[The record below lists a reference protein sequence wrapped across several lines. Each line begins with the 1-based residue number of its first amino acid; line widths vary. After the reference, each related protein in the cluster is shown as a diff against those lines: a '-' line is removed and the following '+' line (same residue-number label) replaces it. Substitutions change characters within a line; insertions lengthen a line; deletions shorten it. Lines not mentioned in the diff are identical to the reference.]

1 MQNKRKNSQPI
12 ILPSVAMQQIY
23 DRIIQVGP
31 TEIPVLITGDTG
43 VGKEIIA
50 NKIHDA
56 SLRRTKPFKVINCS
70 VFPDNGLLQS
80 EIFGHERGAF
90 TGATHQRE
98 GLFEQA
104 NTGTLFFDEIGEMSA
119 EVQAKFLRVLEDQE
133 FTRLGGNRIIKT
145 DVRFIAATNKCL
157 ETAIKIKGFRDDLY
171 YRLNLIRIHIPP
183 LRKRPEDIQPLVDA
197 FISEFNIKH
206 RKSVTKIEHEVRTF
220 LKHASWPGNI
230 RQLRNAIERA
240 IILTKTDEITLSDL
254 PADITLA
261 PQVTIS
267 ERPPDNSVKTAI
279 PAEVHRILSQISVT
293 EFILIFGGIP
303 NAVWRMLPEKTQ
315 LAVIREA
322 SFHLS
327 SLLGGHQDAITISG
341 MDRNQILGK
350 VAQQRIKKHGSLA
363 QAARSLGIDRRT
375 LKSYM
380 QTDDIGK

>member
-1 MQNKRKNSQPI
+1 
-12 ILPSVAMQQIY
+12 MQQIY

-90 TGATHQRE
+90 TGATNRRE

-104 NTGTLFFDEIGEMSA
+104 DTGTLFFDEIGEMSA

-171 YRLNLIRIHIPP
+171 YRLNLIHIHIPP

-206 RKSVTKIEHEVRTF
+206 RKNVTKIEPEVRTF

-267 ERPPDNSVKTAI
+267 ERPPDNSVKTDI
-279 PAEVHRILSQISVT
+279 PAEIHHILSQISVT

-303 NAVWRMLPEKTQ
+303 NVVWRMLPEKTQ

-327 SLLGGHQDAITISG
+327 SLLGGYQDAITIRG
-341 MDRNQILGK
+341 MDRNQILKK

-363 QAARSLGIDRRT
+363 KAARSLGIDRRT